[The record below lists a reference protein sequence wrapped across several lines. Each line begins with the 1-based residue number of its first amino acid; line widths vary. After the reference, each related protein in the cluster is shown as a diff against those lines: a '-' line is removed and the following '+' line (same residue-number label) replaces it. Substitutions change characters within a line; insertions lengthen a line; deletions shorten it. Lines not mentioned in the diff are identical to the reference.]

1 MTEKQQQVLEAI
13 YQMQLSPQTFSYRWN
28 AGYEVLAELCCT
40 SRSNAYHWLGGQASR
55 RVASRSHQ
63 RILAL
68 TDFMLSNL
76 DQIQAPL
83 EQWQHQQSD

>member
-1 MTEKQQQVLEAI
+1 MTEEQQQALELI
-13 YQMQLSPQTFSYRWN
+13 IQMQITPQTFSYRWN

-68 TDFMLSNL
+68 TDFMLSHT
-76 DQIQAPL
+76 DQIQTPL
-83 EQWQHQQSD
+83 EQWQHQQPD

>member
-1 MTEKQQQVLEAI
+1 MTEEQQQVLELI
-13 YQMQLSPQTFSYRWN
+13 IQMQITPQTFSYRWN

-68 TDFMLSNL
+68 TDFMLSHT
-76 DQIQAPL
+76 DQIQTPL